1 MIKLASALWFIL
13 LISKPPSAVEM
24 APGVLR
30 TPDEQF
36 SQLVDFPMK
45 PQYLKGR
52 LAIEEQFVGA
62 ISLAGPEATIIMQPT
77 EALWTPISIR
87 ALALSPIAR

>member
-36 SQLVDFPMK
+36 SQLVHFLFK
-45 PQYLKGR
+45 PLDLNGR
-52 LAIEEQFVGA
+52 LASV
-62 ISLAGPEATIIMQPT
+62 
-77 EALWTPISIR
+77 
-87 ALALSPIAR
+87 